1 MATSQGPRWEGG
13 QLGGLMEAGWL
24 SSRNG
29 APKSSWAE
37 AKDASP
43 SIGRRLV
50 KDAKDSVSLIF
61 VSKI

>member
-1 MATSQGPRWEGG
+1 
-13 QLGGLMEAGWL
+13 MEVGWL

-29 APKSSWAE
+29 APKPSWAG
-37 AKDASP
+37 AKGAHP

-50 KDAKDSVSLIF
+50 KDAKGSVSLIF